1 MTEIAPISKGAAFE
15 SPVQDATV
23 PGQPRQPMGQQLTA
37 VQPHPTPLVA
47 GVEQTQQAVDDN
59 AKRLHVA
66 QMRSDITGTGNIVDV
81 LA

>member
-15 SPVQDATV
+15 SPVQNVTV
-23 PGQPRQPMGQQLTA
+23 PDQPRQPMGHQLTS

-47 GVEQTQQAVDDN
+47 GVEQTQPAVDDN

-81 LA
+81 IA